1 MACPFLAWLHRVS
14 APVAAALPHPL
25 PATLAQKAETLR
37 LALAQDIARLYAGQQ
52 GESAF
57 LDASRGLATGRT
69 VGRTVGEAASSSGIP
84 GFVFEA
90 AGAAFGAIFGALAAL
105 VEKENLRARFN
116 DWARSLSPVERYLA
130 LALLRPMVD
139 RARERDRLS
148 KQGPWRFKPGG
159 FVSVGGPFADFPAH
173 FNLESLVESRW
184 PEPPPAAS
192 SKTAGGWRDSR
203 EHYVRYALAAL
214 ALSENDDVRLNHPG
228 NLAPPLTAIHRQ
240 GIGGTPGN
248 PGENWLHR
256 EWELRGGPTAGAVRS
271 SALAAGLSDVT
282 DAPLWPALEPAID
295 AAIARRRGVR

>member
-1 MACPFLAWLHRVS
+1 MACPFLGWLNRVF
-14 APVAAALPHPL
+14 APVAAAATAPL
-25 PATLAQKAETLR
+25 PATLPQKAETLR
-37 LALAQDIARLYAGQQ
+37 LALAQEIARLYAGQQ

-57 LDASRGLATGRT
+57 VDASRGLATGRT

-116 DWARSLSPVERYLA
+116 DWARSLTPVERYLA

-139 RARERDRLS
+139 KARERDRLS

-173 FNLESLVESRW
+173 FNLESLVESPW
-184 PEPPPAAS
+184 PEPPAAAS
-192 SKTAGGWRDSR
+192 SKLRGWRDSR
-203 EHYVRYALAAL
+203 EQYIRYALAAL
-214 ALSENDDVRLNHPG
+214 GLSENDDVRLNHPG
-228 NLAPPLTAIHRQ
+228 NIAPPLTAIHRQ
-240 GIGGTPGN
+240 GVGGTPGN
-248 PGENWLHR
+248 PSQNWLHR
-256 EWELRGGPTAGAVRS
+256 EWEIRGGPTAGQARA
-271 SALAAGLSDVT
+271 SALAAGLDDVT